1 MLFLF
6 IDRSQEEV
14 LRAKATI
21 TQLWRNTSWLQEI
34 HSITQPSSKSFKNR
48 CNKKSFK
55 NSSCVFSVL
64 IRSLHQFSI
73 EMKVTLTVLLSLKIQ
88 NWNKSSQIYCRR
100 WEINQRRL
108 CCANVNNNSKNKAT
122 NCKKVRIA
130 MAGQLMKILGSLSP
144 TRSTLQ
150 EGL

>member
-1 MLFLF
+1 
-6 IDRSQEEV
+6 
-14 LRAKATI
+14 
-21 TQLWRNTSWLQEI
+21 
-34 HSITQPSSKSFKNR
+34 
-48 CNKKSFK
+48 
-55 NSSCVFSVL
+55 VL

-100 WEINQRRL
+100 WEINQRHL

-130 MAGQLMKILGSLSP
+130 MAGRLMKILGSLSP